1 MFCIFLGVGW
11 KRVSA
16 TPDDYVYIHEAGY
29 GCTFEIRYWTEA
41 YAIYTTVNKPA
52 GGGVLSPILSTT
64 GFANYLEVYCEA
76 NSYKIKV
83 KSSTNAGNV
92 AVYYRYI
99 KLGG

>member
-1 MFCIFLGVGW
+1 MVNT
-11 KRVSA
+11 
-16 TPDDYVYIHEAGY
+16 TPNGYVYINETGY

-41 YAIYTTVNKPA
+41 YAIYTTINKPA

-83 KSSTNAGNV
+83 KSRLDAGNIGV
-92 AVYYRYI
+92 FYRYI
-99 KLGG
+99 KLGV